1 MMGYFYGYP
10 GGMGF
15 GWLTMIISWV
25 LVILIIVWLA
35 HLVSGRTDKASAL
48 DIANE
53 RYARGE
59 ISKKELAEIKKT
71 LKS

>member
-35 HLVSGRTDKASAL
+35 RLVSGRTNKDSAL
-48 DIANE
+48 DIAHE

>member
-35 HLVSGRTDKASAL
+35 HLVSGRTNKDSAWE
-48 DIANE
+48 IAKE

-59 ISKKELAEIKKT
+59 ITKKELDEIKKT
-71 LKS
+71 LKN